1 MLYQTFRK
9 FPDGTTA
16 KFGRM
21 TANLPL
27 AVERA
32 NKVQGEVRPLGSLT
46 PCWVAHVFLS
56 PVAPLQAQPVVLAT
70 VRKVPAPRFVA
81 PVNSAGGS
89 AQSNP
94 RRYHPKAK

>member
-9 FPDGTTA
+9 FPDGTLA
-16 KFGRM
+16 KFGRV

-32 NKVQGEVRPLGSLT
+32 AAHQGEVRPLGSLT
-46 PCWVAHVFLS
+46 PCWIAHTFLS
-56 PVAPLQAQPVVLAT
+56 PVAPLQPVKLVSI
-70 VRKVPAPRFVA
+70 RKVHAPRFVS
-81 PVNSAGGS
+81 PVNPVGGS

>member
-21 TANLPL
+21 TTNLPL

-46 PCWVAHVFLS
+46 PCWIAHTFLS
-56 PVAPLQAQPVVLAT
+56 PVAPLQPVKLVSI
-70 VRKVPAPRFVA
+70 RKVPAPRFVSL
-81 PVNSAGGS
+81 VNSAGGS
-89 AQSNP
+89 AQSSVV
-94 RRYHPKAK
+94 RYRPKSTY